1 MFWGTAAGDVRLDG
15 TMTDIRI
22 TAGTFGEGVAT
33 YENGVFRFPNGE
45 ARGVEDLTDLGL
57 APESTPEAH
66 WSGDIVRGLQGA
78 LATSTKALPSPFGFA
93 ASFVGLGLDVLESS
107 ANTAATLPITFSDGA
122 SATMAA
128 DGAVAALIRRDREV
142 VRLALERVAPA
153 PAVQPAP
160 APEPIVSTPNPN
172 DPTLTSM
179 FQYEKRKGRLRRV
192 VTETTPQ
199 ET

>member
-1 MFWGTAAGDVRLDG
+1 MAAGDVRLDG

-22 TAGTFGEGVAT
+22 TAGSFGEGVAT
-33 YENGVFRFPNGE
+33 YEDGVFRFPNGDT
-45 ARGVEDLTDLGL
+45 RGVEDLSDFGTPPEP
-57 APESTPEAH
+57 APEPH

-78 LATSTKALPSPFGFA
+78 LATSTKGLPAPFGFA
-93 ASFVGLGLDVLESS
+93 ASFVGLGLDVLDPS
-107 ANTAATLPITFSDGA
+107 ASTVATLPIKFSDGA
-122 SATMAA
+122 SATLAA

-153 PAVQPAP
+153 PAIQPAP
-160 APEPIVSTPNPN
+160 AQEPMVPAPGLS

-199 ET
+199 EP

>member
-1 MFWGTAAGDVRLDG
+1 MAAGDVRLDG
-15 TMTDIRI
+15 SMTDIRI

-45 ARGVEDLTDLGL
+45 VRGVEDLADPGL
-57 APESTPEAH
+57 SPETTPEAH

-107 ANTAATLPITFSDGA
+107 ATTTAALPISFSDGA

-128 DGAVAALIRRDREV
+128 DGAVAAIILRDREV
-142 VRLALERVAPA
+142 VRLALERRAPA
-153 PAVQPAP
+153 PAAQPAP
-160 APEPIVSTPNPN
+160 APEPMLPASDPN

-192 VTETTPQ
+192 VTEKTPQ

>member
-1 MFWGTAAGDVRLDG
+1 MAAVDVRQDG

-22 TAGTFGEGVAT
+22 TAGSFGEGVAT
-33 YENGVFRFPNGE
+33 YDNGVFRFPNGDI
-45 ARGVEDLTDLGL
+45 RGVEDLSDLGL
-57 APESTPEAH
+57 PTEPATEPH

-78 LATSTKALPSPFGFA
+78 LATTTKALPSPFGFA

-107 ANTAATLPITFSDGA
+107 ATTTATLPITFTDGA

-128 DGAVAALIRRDREV
+128 DNAIATILMRDREV
-142 VRLALERVAPA
+142 VRLALERRAPT
-153 PAVQPAP
+153 PAVEPAP
-160 APEPIVSTPNPN
+160 APEPAPMSPASDAT

-192 VTETTPQ
+192 VTEKAPQ

>member
-1 MFWGTAAGDVRLDG
+1 MAAVDVRQDG

-22 TAGTFGEGVAT
+22 TAGSFGEGVAT
-33 YENGVFRFPNGE
+33 YDNGVFRFPDGE
-45 ARGVEDLTDLGL
+45 ARGVEDVSDLGTP
-57 APESTPEAH
+57 PEPAPEAH

-107 ANTAATLPITFSDGA
+107 ANAAATLPITFGDGA
-122 SATMAA
+122 SATLAA
-128 DGAVAALIRRDREV
+128 DGAVAALIRRDCEV
-142 VRLALERVAPA
+142 VRLALARAVPAPAVAPA
-153 PAVQPAP
+153 PDPTD
-160 APEPIVSTPNPN
+160 PEPDAN

-192 VTETTPQ
+192 VTEKAPQ